1 MYKQFNIWINVEFGF
16 FGGTLIAY
24 SVYFLL
30 RSFFEQRLSVQIKIA
45 LHNPETDFIVAE
57 QNVIATIV
65 TFVAPAVVWLFFYAK
80 YQD

>member
-16 FGGTLIAY
+16 CGGTL
-24 SVYFLL
+24 
-30 RSFFEQRLSVQIKIA
+30 IA

-65 TFVAPAVVWLFFYAK
+65 TFVAPAVVWLYFYVK
-80 YQD
+80 Y

>member
-1 MYKQFNIWINVEFGF
+1 MYKQFNIWIEVEFGF

-30 RSFFEQRLSVQIKIA
+30 RSFFEQRLSVRVRIA

-57 QNVIATIV
+57 QIVIGTIV
-65 TFVAPAVVWLFFYAK
+65 TFVAPAVMWLFIHVK
-80 YQD
+80 YHH